1 VVAPDLGALRLE
13 IRIPLSPFYH
23 CSCWVLSLE
32 TYNFEIDEHS
42 EKQKEEKKKQK
53 TNVGG
58 K

>member
-1 VVAPDLGALRLE
+1 
-13 IRIPLSPFYH
+13 
-23 CSCWVLSLE
+23 VLSLE

-42 EKQKEEKKKQK
+42 EKQKEEKKNQK